1 MAKWSKIAVF
11 GGALMSA
18 AAAGALEEVP
28 AVPSGHS
35 LTLQEVLVDQ
45 ATEQSVLRLRY
56 VMPAI
61 AEKSLGYNDLLAD
74 FEHLCETQAVPEAL
88 AQPTPIQQIVISLS
102 DQETE
107 FGVSNPDATQY
118 FEAFN
123 LETDICIW
131 EGF

>member
-1 MAKWSKIAVF
+1 MARWMTFAAF
-11 GGALMSA
+11 GGALAGA
-18 AAAGALEEVP
+18 ATAGALEEVP
-28 AVPSGHS
+28 VVPSGYS
-35 LTLQEVLVDQ
+35 LSLQEVRLDQ
-45 ATEQSVLRLRY
+45 AAGQSVLRMRY

-61 AEKSLGYNDLLAD
+61 ATLSLDYNDVSAD
-74 FEHLCETQAVPEAL
+74 FEHLCTTQAVPEAKSL
-88 AQPTPIQQIVISLS
+88 QTPVRQIVISLS

-118 FEAFN
+118 FESFN

>member
-1 MAKWSKIAVF
+1 MASWMKFAAF
-11 GGALMSA
+11 GGAF
-18 AAAGALEEVP
+18 AGAAMAGTLEEVP
-28 AVPSGHS
+28 VVPSGYS
-35 LTLQEVLVDQ
+35 LSLQEVRIDQ
-45 ATEQSVLRLRY
+45 AAGQSVLRMRY

-61 AEKSLGYNDLLAD
+61 ATQSLDYNDVSAD
-74 FEHLCETQAVPEAL
+74 FEHLCTTHAVPEAKSL
-88 AQPTPIQQIVISLS
+88 QTPVQQIVISLS